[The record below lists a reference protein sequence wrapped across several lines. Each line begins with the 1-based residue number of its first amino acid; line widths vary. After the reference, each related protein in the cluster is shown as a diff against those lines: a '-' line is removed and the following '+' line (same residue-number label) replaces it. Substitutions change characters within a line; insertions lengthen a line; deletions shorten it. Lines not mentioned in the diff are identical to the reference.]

1 MLGLRTALE
10 LRQFSR
16 TTSFAAVTG
25 AFISPLCYQQMTGE
39 PFPCPW
45 CGNTLA
51 DLEHIMWNCTDHPH
65 RDFDLTPFDIVQK
78 RLAWP
83 TGPNHERNLQILK
96 VFGATRR
103 WLLNL
108 RYDM

>member
-1 MLGLRTALE
+1 MLVVGKPKHQKNL
-10 LRQFSR
+10 
-16 TTSFAAVTG
+16 G
-25 AFISPLCYQQMTGE
+25 
-39 PFPCPW
+39 
-45 CGNTLA
+45 GNTLA
-51 DLEHIMWNCTDHPH
+51 DLEHIMWNCTDNPH

-96 VFGATRR
+96 VFGATRQS
-103 WLLNL
+103 LLHL

>member
-1 MLGLRTALE
+1 
-10 LRQFSR
+10 
-16 TTSFAAVTG
+16 
-25 AFISPLCYQQMTGE
+25 MTGE

-51 DLEHIMWNCTDHPH
+51 DLEHIMWNCTDNPH

-96 VFGATRR
+96 VFGATRQS
-103 WLLNL
+103 LLHL